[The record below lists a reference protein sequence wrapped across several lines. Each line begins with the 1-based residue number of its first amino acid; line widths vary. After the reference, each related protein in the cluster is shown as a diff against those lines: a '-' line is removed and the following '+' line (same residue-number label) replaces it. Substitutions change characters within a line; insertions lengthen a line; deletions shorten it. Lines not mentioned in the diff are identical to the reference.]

1 MLEQTFNDTTISGG
15 GNALLIQSTAG
26 DCGTVTNLGTWEK
39 TGNSSGN
46 DTISVAVQYHER
58 DGGLCRPAH

>member
-1 MLEQTFNDTTISGG
+1 MRPSTGG
-15 GNALLIQSTAG
+15 ANALLIQSTAG
-26 DCGTVTNLGTWEK
+26 TAGTVTNLGTWEK

-58 DGGLCRPAH
+58 DGVGAGWHA